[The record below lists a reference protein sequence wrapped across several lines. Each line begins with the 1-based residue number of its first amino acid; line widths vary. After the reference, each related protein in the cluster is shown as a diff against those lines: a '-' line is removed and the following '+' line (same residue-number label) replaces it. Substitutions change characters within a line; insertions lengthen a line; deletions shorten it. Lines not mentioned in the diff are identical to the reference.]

1 MASSLS
7 MLPREAHSFLHTEQ
21 DWRRRLIMVVAGQ
34 TGLRHQLLFDLFL
47 DLKSVVLVTTIVSLE
62 HELSQLTIF
71 QNRKKRKS
79 TLLES

>member
-1 MASSLS
+1 
-7 MLPREAHSFLHTEQ
+7 
-21 DWRRRLIMVVAGQ
+21 MVVAGQ